1 MKRNLIVLSCTAL
14 FAIGFSFSAFSGSA
28 PDADS
33 DGVPDAYDN
42 CIDVPNGPLASTGQC
57 NDQEDYATNGY
68 GNPCDTD
75 VNHDGATGLDDLSL
89 TIVAQGAGPGN
100 INDFNCD
107 NGVGLDDLSKSIT
120 QQNTTPGTSGLPCA
134 APTATGCSAE

>member
-1 MKRNLIVLSCTAL
+1 MKRNLIVLSCAAL

-28 PDADS
+28 PDADA

-42 CIDVPNGPLASTGQC
+42 CINVPNGPLAGTGSC
-57 NDQEDYATNGY
+57 NDQEDDATNGY

-75 VNHDGATGLDDLSL
+75 VNHDGGTGLDDLSL
-89 TIVAQGAGPGN
+89 TILAQGEPAPN

-107 NGVGLDDLSKSIT
+107 GGVGLDDLSQSIL
-120 QQNTTPGTSGLPCA
+120 QQNTTPGLSGLPCA
-134 APTATGCSAE
+134 APSATGCSAQ